1 VHAWL
6 CRRPGELNYA
16 SIFDA
21 IKDCDHDAIFGAI
34 GQLGYQASIGCAS
47 PRNGTPACGA
57 GRKSANM
64 ACGKSLAL
72 EGCSKMKIITFRRR
86 GAAACAWLLAAVFAI
101 LFCSVQTAGAQELS
115 PQRIK
120 EIEGMLTKK
129 PSGFGLPCSDRA
141 AWADKSDELN
151 DAIARAEQAIAT
163 PLPAFDPDAYLQFT
177 KNGNRQPMERNLHS
191 REGQLAPLVLAE
203 CAQYQGKFLPRI
215 AEVLDSLAAMPSWTL
230 SAHDPQL
237 LNFHGKRYFVDLNAA
252 DMSDSMAEA
261 MYLLGKKIPAAT
273 RAHVMQ
279 EMEKHVFGPMR
290 ASYLG
295 GDVSAENHN
304 GHWWLVADMNWNAVC
319 LKGVTGAALAML
331 PSVKDRA
338 LFVAGAEHFIQHYE
352 KGFAEDGYD
361 TEGLG
366 YWNYGFSHFIELREN
381 LLRATDGKI
390 DLLAGEKMQRV
401 ALFGLQ
407 FPMLPNN
414 SAAFGDAGVMPRAD
428 GHLVAQIDHIFKLPP
443 AEHAVPVGGARGTL
457 TAAVLDLFPVR
468 GDQLTSP
475 AAEALGKPS
484 LRTWYGDSGILV
496 SRGAPGQDFAVT
508 IKAGGNTTHSHNDIG
523 SFAIGMGAT
532 QPVGEPG
539 GPKFYTGATFG
550 PHRLD
555 SKLLN
560 SFGHP
565 VPEIG
570 GSLQLDA
577 TKVKVSVTSHE
588 FTDAA
593 DRITIDMTNAYDVS
607 GLKQVTRTLVH
618 RRAGNGSVEITDDFD
633 LTQPT
638 EIIESLPTHGTWKQV
653 DAHTVMFGLDGEQV
667 RATIDAPV
675 PVTFTETKVDEY
687 NNPFTRVEVHVPL
700 AGSGKVSM
708 RFTPVQ

>member
-1 VHAWL
+1 
-6 CRRPGELNYA
+6 
-16 SIFDA
+16 
-21 IKDCDHDAIFGAI
+21 
-34 GQLGYQASIGCAS
+34 
-47 PRNGTPACGA
+47 
-57 GRKSANM
+57 M
-64 ACGKSLAL
+64 LA
-72 EGCSKMKIITFRRR
+72 
-86 GAAACAWLLAAVFAI
+86 
-101 LFCSVQTAGAQELS
+101 
-115 PQRIK
+115 PQ
-120 EIEGMLTKK
+120 
-129 PSGFGLPCSDRA
+129 PSGFGVPCSDRA
-141 AWADKSDELN
+141 AWAGKAAELK
-151 DAIARAEQAIAT
+151 DAVAQAEQAIAT

-177 KNGNRQPMERNLHS
+177 KTGDRQPMERNLHS

-203 CAQYQGKFLPRI
+203 CAEYQGRFLPRI

-237 LNFHGKRYFVDLNAA
+237 LNFHGVRYYVDLNAA

-261 MYLLGKKIPAAT
+261 MYLLGDKIPAAT
-273 RAHVMQ
+273 RKHVTA

-290 ASYLG
+290 DSYLG
-295 GDVSAENHN
+295 GNVSADNHN

-331 PSVKDRA
+331 PRVSDRA
-338 LFVAGAEHFIQHYE
+338 LFVAGAEHFIQHYDN
-352 KGFAEDGYD
+352 GFAEDGYD

-381 LLRATDGKI
+381 LLRATGGKI

-414 SAAFGDAGVMPRAD
+414 SAAYGDAGTMPRAD
-428 GHLVAQIDHIFKLPP
+428 AHLVAMIDHIFELPP
-443 AEHAVPVGGARGTL
+443 QETQPQTIHERGTL
-457 TAAVLDLFPVR
+457 TSAALDLFPIS
-468 GDQLTSP
+468 GDQLASQ
-475 AAEALGKPS
+475 AAQALSKPS
-484 LRTWYGDSGILV
+484 LRTYYGDTGILV

-523 SFAIGMGAT
+523 SFVIGMGAV

-539 GPKFYTGATFG
+539 GPHFYTGATFG

-570 GSLQLDA
+570 GNLQLDA

-588 FTDAA
+588 FTDAE
-593 DRITIDMTNAYDVS
+593 DRITIDMTNAYDVAA
-607 GLKQVTRTLVH
+607 LKHVTRTLVH
-618 RRAGNGSVEITDDFD
+618 SRAGSGSVEITDDFE

-638 EIIESLPTHGTWKQV
+638 EIIESLPTHGAWKQV
-653 DAHTVMFGLDGEQV
+653 DAHTVEFSLGGETV

-675 PVTFTETKVDEY
+675 PVSFTEAKVDEY
-687 NNPFTRVEVHVPL
+687 ANPFTRVEVHAPL
-700 AGSGKVSM
+700 AGSGKITM
-708 RFTPVQ
+708 RFVPVK

>member
-1 VHAWL
+1 
-6 CRRPGELNYA
+6 
-16 SIFDA
+16 
-21 IKDCDHDAIFGAI
+21 
-34 GQLGYQASIGCAS
+34 
-47 PRNGTPACGA
+47 
-57 GRKSANM
+57 M
-64 ACGKSLAL
+64 
-72 EGCSKMKIITFRRR
+72 KMKTIQYCH
-86 GAAACAWLLAAVFAI
+86 ACFLAALLCVVDLGLGVKPAR
-101 LFCSVQTAGAQELS
+101 AQDLTPSRIQEIQSMLS
-115 PQRIK
+115 PQ
-120 EIEGMLTKK
+120 
-129 PSGFGLPCSDRA
+129 PSGFGVSCSDRT
-141 AWADKSDELN
+141 AWSAKAPDLK
-151 DAIARAEQAIAT
+151 DAVAQAEQDIAASLA
-163 PLPAFDPDAYLQFT
+163 PFDPDAYLQFT
-177 KNGNRQPMERNLHS
+177 KTGDRQPMERNLHS

-203 CAQYQGKFLPRI
+203 CAEYQGRFLPRI

-237 LNFHGKRYFVDLNAA
+237 LNFHGTRYYVDLNAA

-261 MYLLGKKIPAAT
+261 LYLLGDKIPTAT
-273 RAHVMQ
+273 RKHVTA

-290 ASYLG
+290 DSYLSG
-295 GDVSAENHN
+295 NVSADNHN

-331 PSVKDRA
+331 PDVHERA

-352 KGFAEDGYD
+352 NGFAEDGYD

-381 LLRATDGKI
+381 LFRVTGGKI

-414 SAAFGDAGVMPRAD
+414 SAAYGDAGVMPRANA
-428 GHLVAQIDHIFKLPP
+428 HLVATIGHIFELPSQP
-443 AEHAVPVGGARGTL
+443 AQTPASGERDTL
-457 TAAVLDLFPVR
+457 TAAMLDLFPIA
-468 GDQLTSP
+468 GDQLASP
-475 AAEALGKPS
+475 AAQALSQPS
-484 LRTWYGDSGILV
+484 LRTYYGDTGILV

-523 SFAIGMGAT
+523 SFVIGMGT
-532 QPVGEPG
+532 VQPVGEPG

-550 PHRLD
+550 AHRLD

-570 GSLQLDA
+570 GALQLDA
-577 TKVKVSVTSHE
+577 TKVKVSVTAHDFS
-588 FTDAA
+588 DAE
-593 DRITIDMTNAYDVS
+593 DRFTIDMTNAYDVPA
-607 GLKQVTRTLVH
+607 LKRVTRTLVH
-618 RRAGNGSVEITDDFD
+618 SRADAGSVEIADDFD

-638 EIIESLPTHGTWKQV
+638 EIIESLPTHGTWKQI
-653 DAHTVMFGLDGEQV
+653 DAHTLVFSLGGEDV
-667 RATIDAPV
+667 RAVVDAPV

-687 NNPFTRVEVHVPL
+687 ANPFTRVEIHAPL
-700 AGSGKVSM
+700 AASGKITI
-708 RFTPVQ
+708 RFTPVK

>member
-1 VHAWL
+1 MHK
-6 CRRPGELNYA
+6 RSN
-16 SIFDA
+16 
-21 IKDCDHDAIFGAI
+21 
-34 GQLGYQASIGCAS
+34 
-47 PRNGTPACGA
+47 
-57 GRKSANM
+57 
-64 ACGKSLAL
+64 AL
-72 EGCSKMKIITFRRR
+72 EGHKKMKASNCLKELCTLLRLRRPQMIFAVLLSIIIGGFGVR
-86 GAAACAWLLAAVFAI
+86 AACA
-101 LFCSVQTAGAQELS
+101 QDLS
-115 PQRIK
+115 PARIQ
-120 EIEGMLTKK
+120 EIQGMLSAQ
-129 PSGFGLPCSDRA
+129 PSGFGVSCADRSVWAGKA
-141 AWADKSDELN
+141 AALTQ
-151 DAIARAEQAIAT
+151 AISQAEQDIAA
-163 PLPAFDPDAYLQFT
+163 PLAPFDPDAYLQFT
-177 KNGNRQPMERNLHS
+177 KSGDRQPMERNLHS

-203 CAQYQGKFLPRI
+203 CAEYQGSFLPRI

-237 LNFHGKRYFVDLNAA
+237 MNFHGTRYYVDLNAA

-261 MYLLGKKIPAAT
+261 MYLLGDKIPAAT
-273 RAHVMQ
+273 RKHVTA

-290 ASYLG
+290 DSYLSG
-295 GDVSAENHN
+295 SISADNHN

-331 PSVKDRA
+331 PDVKDRA

-352 KGFAEDGYD
+352 NGFAEDGYD

-381 LLRATDGKI
+381 LFRATDGKI

-414 SAAFGDAGVMPRAD
+414 SAAYGDAGTMPRAD
-428 GHLVAQIDHIFKLPP
+428 AHLVATIDHIFKLAPEQP
-443 AEHAVPVGGARGTL
+443 QAQMSDVRGTL
-457 TAAVLDLFPVR
+457 TSAAFDLFPIS
-468 GDQLTSP
+468 GDQLVSP
-475 AAEALGKPS
+475 AAQALSQPS
-484 LRTWYGDSGILV
+484 LRTYYADTGILV

-523 SFAIGMGAT
+523 SFVIGMGT
-532 QPVGEPG
+532 VQPVGEPG
-539 GPKFYTGATFG
+539 GPHFYTGATFG

-570 GSLQLDA
+570 GTLQLDA

-588 FTDAA
+588 FTDAE
-593 DRITIDMTNAYDVS
+593 DRIAIDMTNAYDLPA
-607 GLKQVTRTLVH
+607 LKHVTRTLTH
-618 RRAGNGSVEITDDFD
+618 SRSDAGLVEITDDFE

-638 EIIESLPTHGTWKQV
+638 EIIESLPTHGTWKQT
-653 DAHTVMFGLDGEQV
+653 DAHTVVFSLDGEDI
-667 RATIDAPV
+667 RAVIDAPG
-675 PVTFTETKVDEY
+675 PVTFTESKVDEY
-687 NNPFTRVEVHVPL
+687 ANPFTRVEVHVPL
-700 AGSGKVSM
+700 AGSGKISM
-708 RFTPVQ
+708 RFTPVK

>member
-1 VHAWL
+1 MMGFEQMQMWGHAMEGHEQMKMSR
-6 CRRPGELNYA
+6 CSNR
-16 SIFDA
+16 FDA
-21 IKDCDHDAIFGAI
+21 ALVLRRLKILSVALLSVIACGVGVRA
-34 GQLGYQASIGCAS
+34 GCA
-47 PRNGTPACGA
+47 
-57 GRKSANM
+57 
-64 ACGKSLAL
+64 
-72 EGCSKMKIITFRRR
+72 
-86 GAAACAWLLAAVFAI
+86 
-101 LFCSVQTAGAQELS
+101 QDLS
-115 PQRIK
+115 PARIQ
-120 EIEGMLTKK
+120 EIQGMLAGQ
-129 PSGFGLPCSDRA
+129 PSGFGVPCADRA
-141 AWADKSDELN
+141 AWAGK
-151 DAIARAEQAIAT
+151 DAALTQAVLQAEQDIAA
-163 PLPAFDPDAYLQFT
+163 PLAPFDPDAYLQFT
-177 KNGNRQPMERNLHS
+177 KTGDRQPMERNLHS

-203 CAQYQGKFLPRI
+203 CAEYQGRFLPRI

-237 LNFHGKRYFVDLNAA
+237 MNFHGTRYYVDLNAA
-252 DMSDSMAEA
+252 DMSDAMAEA
-261 MYLLGKKIPAAT
+261 MYLLGDKIPAAT
-273 RAHVMQ
+273 RKHVTA

-290 ASYLG
+290 DSYLSG
-295 GDVSAENHN
+295 NISADNHN

-331 PSVKDRA
+331 PDVKDRA

-381 LLRATDGKI
+381 LLRATGGKI

-414 SAAFGDAGVMPRAD
+414 SAAYGDAGTMPHAD
-428 GHLVAQIDHIFKLPP
+428 AHLVAIIDHIFEL
-443 AEHAVPVGGARGTL
+443 VPQQQEPMSDVRGTL
-457 TAAVLDLFPVR
+457 TAAALDLFPIA
-468 GDQLTSP
+468 GDQLVSP
-475 AAEALGKPS
+475 AAQALSQPS
-484 LRTWYGDSGILV
+484 LRTYYADTGILV

-523 SFAIGMGAT
+523 SFVIGVGAV

-570 GSLQLDA
+570 GNLQLDA
-577 TKVKVSVTSHE
+577 TKIKVSVTSHE
-588 FTDAA
+588 FSDAE
-593 DRITIDMTNAYDVS
+593 DRIAIDMTNAYDVPA
-607 GLKQVTRTLVH
+607 LKHVTRTLTH
-618 RRAGNGSVEITDDFD
+618 SRADAGSIEITDDFE

-638 EIIESLPTHGTWKQV
+638 EIVESLPTHGTWKQT
-653 DAHTVMFGLDGEQV
+653 DAHTVVFSLDGEDV
-667 RATIDAPV
+667 RAVIDAPV
-675 PVTFTETKVDEY
+675 PVTFTESKVDEY
-687 NNPFTRVEVHVPL
+687 ANPFTRVEVHVPL
-700 AGSGKVSM
+700 AGSGKISM
-708 RFTPVQ
+708 RFTPVR

>member
-1 VHAWL
+1 MKMNKRSSGFNGSSVLHGPQIIFVIL
-6 CRRPGELNYA
+6 LGVIG
-16 SIFDA
+16 SIL
-21 IKDCDHDAIFGAI
+21 GAN
-34 GQLGYQASIGCAS
+34 AGC
-47 PRNGTPACGA
+47 
-57 GRKSANM
+57 
-64 ACGKSLAL
+64 
-72 EGCSKMKIITFRRR
+72 
-86 GAAACAWLLAAVFAI
+86 
-101 LFCSVQTAGAQELS
+101 AQELS
-115 PQRIK
+115 PARIQ
-120 EIEGMLTKK
+120 EIEGMLSAQ
-129 PSGFGLPCSDRA
+129 PSGFGVPCSDRA
-141 AWADKSDELN
+141 AWAGKATELTQ
-151 DAIARAEQAIAT
+151 AVSQAEQDIAA
-163 PLPAFDPDAYLQFT
+163 PLAPFDPDAYLQFT
-177 KNGNRQPMERNLHS
+177 RNGDRQPMERNLHS

-203 CAQYQGKFLPRI
+203 CAEYQGRFLPRL

-237 LNFHGKRYFVDLNAA
+237 LNFHGTRYYVDLNAA

-261 MYLLGKKIPAAT
+261 MYLLGDKIPAAT
-273 RAHVMQ
+273 RKHVTA

-290 ASYLG
+290 ESYLSG
-295 GDVSAENHN
+295 NVSAENHN

-331 PSVKDRA
+331 LSVKDRA

-352 KGFAEDGYD
+352 NGFAEDGYD

-381 LLRATDGKI
+381 LLRATAGKI

-414 SAAFGDAGVMPRAD
+414 SAAYGDAGTMPRAD
-428 GHLVAQIDHIFKLPP
+428 AHLVAMIDHIFELAPQP
-443 AEHAVPVGGARGTL
+443 LQEPMNDGRGTL
-457 TAAVLDLFPVR
+457 TSAALDLFPIS
-468 GDQLTSP
+468 GDQLVSP
-475 AAEALGKPS
+475 AAQALSHPS
-484 LRTWYGDSGILV
+484 LRTYYADTGILV

-523 SFAIGMGAT
+523 SFVIGMGAV

-539 GPKFYTGATFG
+539 GPHFYTGATFG

-570 GSLQLDA
+570 GKLQLDA
-577 TKVKVSVTSHE
+577 TKVKVSVTAHE
-588 FTDAA
+588 FTDTA
-593 DRITIDMTNAYDVS
+593 DRISIDMTNAYDVPA
-607 GLKQVTRTLVH
+607 LKHVTRTLTH
-618 RRAGNGSVEITDDFD
+618 SRADAGSVEITDDFD

-638 EIIESLPTHGTWKQV
+638 EIIESLPTHGTWKQI
-653 DAHTVMFGLDGEQV
+653 DAHTLVFSLGGEDV
-667 RATIDAPV
+667 RAVIDAPA
-675 PVTFTETKVDEY
+675 PVTFTESKVDEY
-687 NNPFTRVEVHVPL
+687 ANPFTRVEVHVPL
-700 AGSGKVSM
+700 AGPGKITM
-708 RFTPVQ
+708 RFTPVK

>member
-1 VHAWL
+1 M
-6 CRRPGELNYA
+6 
-16 SIFDA
+16 
-21 IKDCDHDAIFGAI
+21 K
-34 GQLGYQASIGCAS
+34 
-47 PRNGTPACGA
+47 T
-57 GRKSANM
+57 RKSRR
-64 ACGKSLAL
+64 CSAL
-72 EGCSKMKIITFRRR
+72 HRRQI
-86 GAAACAWLLAAVFAI
+86 VFAV
-101 LFCSVQTAGAQELS
+101 LLCVVAGVFGVQAARAQELS
-115 PQRIK
+115 PDRIH
-120 EIEGMLTKK
+120 EIEGMLAPQ
-129 PSGFGLPCSDRA
+129 PSGFGVPCSDRA
-141 AWADKSDELN
+141 AWAGKAAQLQG
-151 DAIARAEQAIAT
+151 AVTQAEQALAA
-163 PLPAFDPDAYLQFT
+163 PLAPFDPDAYLQFT
-177 KNGNRQPMERNLHS
+177 KTGDRQPMERNLHS

-203 CAQYQGKFLPRI
+203 CAEYQGRFLPRI
-215 AEVLDSLAAMPSWTL
+215 AEVLDSLAAQPSWTL

-237 LNFHGKRYFVDLNAA
+237 LNFHGVRYYVDLNAA

-261 MYLLGKKIPAAT
+261 LYLLGDKIPAAT
-273 RAHVMQ
+273 RKHVTG

-290 ASYLG
+290 DSYLS

-331 PSVKDRA
+331 PRVDDRA

-352 KGFAEDGYD
+352 NGFAEDGYD

-381 LLRATDGKI
+381 LLRATGGKI
-390 DLLAGEKMQRV
+390 DLLSGEKMQRV

-414 SAAFGDAGVMPRAD
+414 SAAYGDAGTMPRAD
-428 GHLVAQIDHIFKLPP
+428 AHLVAAIDHIFELPP
-443 AEHAVPVGGARGTL
+443 QAPQTGESEGRGTL
-457 TAAVLDLFPVR
+457 NSAALDLFPIS
-468 GDQLTSP
+468 GDQLVSP
-475 AAEALGKPS
+475 AAQALSQPS
-484 LRTWYGDSGILV
+484 LRTYYGDTGILV

-523 SFAIGMGAT
+523 SFVIGMGAV

-539 GPKFYTGATFG
+539 GPHFYTGATFG

-588 FTDAA
+588 FSDAE
-593 DRITIDMTNAYDVS
+593 DRIAIDMTNAYDAPA
-607 GLKQVTRTLVH
+607 LKHVTRTLLH
-618 RRAGNGSVEITDDFD
+618 SRAGSGSIEIADDFE
-633 LTQPT
+633 LAQPA

-653 DAHTVMFGLDGEQV
+653 DAHTLVFSLDGEEV
-667 RATIDAPV
+667 RAVIDAPA
-675 PVTFTETKVDEY
+675 PVTVTESKVDEY
-687 NNPFTRVEVHVPL
+687 ANPFTRVEVRVPL
-700 AGSGKVSM
+700 AGSGKITM
-708 RFTPVQ
+708 QFTPVK

>member
-1 VHAWL
+1 MKTRTIRCCHEGVVAVWL
-6 CRRPGELNYA
+6 CVAVLG
-16 SIFDA
+16 
-21 IKDCDHDAIFGAI
+21 FGV
-34 GQLGYQASIGCAS
+34 
-47 PRNGTPACGA
+47 R
-57 GRKSANM
+57 SA
-64 ACGKSLAL
+64 
-72 EGCSKMKIITFRRR
+72 R
-86 GAAACAWLLAAVFAI
+86 
-101 LFCSVQTAGAQELS
+101 AQELS
-115 PQRIK
+115 AARIQEIQAMLSPQ
-120 EIEGMLTKK
+120 
-129 PSGFGLPCSDRA
+129 PAGFGVPCSDRA
-141 AWADKSDELN
+141 AWTGKAAELT
-151 DAIARAEQAIAT
+151 DAVTQAEQDIAA
-163 PLPAFDPDAYLQFT
+163 PLAQFDPDAYLQFT
-177 KNGNRQPMERNLHS
+177 KAGDRQPMERNLHS

-203 CAQYQGKFLPRI
+203 CAEYQGRFLPRI

-237 LNFHGKRYFVDLNAA
+237 LNFHGVRYYVDLNAA

-261 MYLLGKKIPAAT
+261 MYLLGDKIPAAT
-273 RAHVMQ
+273 RKHVTA
-279 EMEKHVFGPMR
+279 EMEKHVFEPMR
-290 ASYLG
+290 DSYLSG
-295 GDVSAENHN
+295 NVSADNHN

-331 PSVKDRA
+331 PDVHERA

-352 KGFAEDGYD
+352 NGFAEDGYD

-381 LLRATDGKI
+381 LIRATGGKI
-390 DLLAGEKMQRV
+390 DLLGGEKMQRV

-414 SAAFGDAGVMPRAD
+414 SAAYGDAGVMPRANA
-428 GHLVAQIDHIFKLPP
+428 HLEATIGHIFELPP
-443 AEHAVPVGGARGTL
+443 QPAQESTSRERDTL
-457 TAAVLDLFPVR
+457 TAAALDLFPIA
-468 GDQLTSP
+468 GDQLASP
-475 AAEALGKPS
+475 AAQALSQPS
-484 LRTWYGDSGILV
+484 LRRYYADTGILV

-523 SFAIGMGAT
+523 SFVIGMGAV

-570 GSLQLDA
+570 GGLQLDA
-577 TKVKVSVTSHE
+577 TKVKVSVTAHDFS
-588 FTDAA
+588 DAE
-593 DRITIDMTNAYDVS
+593 DRITIDMTNAYDVPA
-607 GLKQVTRTLVH
+607 LKRVTRTLTH
-618 RRAGNGSVEITDDFD
+618 SRAVSGSVEIADDFE

-638 EIIESLPTHGTWKQV
+638 EIIESLPTHGTWKQI
-653 DAHTVMFGLDGEQV
+653 DAHTLVFSLGGEEV
-667 RATIDAPV
+667 RAVVNAPA

-687 NNPFTRVEVHVPL
+687 ANPFTRVEAHVPL
-700 AGSGKVSM
+700 SGSGKITV
-708 RFTPVQ
+708 RFTPVK